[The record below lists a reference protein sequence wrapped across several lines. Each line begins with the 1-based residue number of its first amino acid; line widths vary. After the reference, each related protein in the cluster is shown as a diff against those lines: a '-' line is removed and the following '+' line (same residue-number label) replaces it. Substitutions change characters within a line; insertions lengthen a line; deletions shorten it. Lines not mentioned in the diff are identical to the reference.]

1 MSPKVFLGLL
11 VATVITSAAAAV
23 TVLHEPAAAP
33 VHYGDQPAFPALRAN
48 PDAVAKV
55 VLTTPEGKFTLV
67 RETGDRWS
75 AAERFGYTVD
85 AKRVRDL
92 VVALADMR
100 LIEAK
105 TKMPE
110 RYSRIEVEDVTAKDA
125 KSRMLRLETADG
137 KVLAEALIGKQHH
150 RLTGSQEEG
159 TYLRRPGEAQAW
171 LASGGVQIEP
181 KVVDWLDKQVVDL
194 SADNIRRIEIKPE
207 GGETYVAERAAAGAP
222 LVLQGLAQGETAKKA
237 EDLNR
242 LASAFA
248 AVSFDDVQRRSDVEW
263 PASEQTA
270 IATTFDGV
278 EVMAHLAKIDG
289 QPWAIFDARQV
300 EAVAP
305 AANGSNGDQTA
316 TASTPAA
323 RAGEATQTAASTA
336 AAAGAAAA
344 EAAGESSE
352 EKTAASAE
360 NKPETPKL
368 SAGELNER
376 VANWAYKIPSYV
388 FDRMT
393 KPRSEWLEN
402 SSTS

>member
-1 MSPKVFLGLL
+1 MSPKVFIGLL
-11 VATVITSAAAAV
+11 VVTVITSAAAAV

-33 VHYGDQPAFPALRAN
+33 VHYGDEPAFPALRAN
-48 PDAVAKV
+48 PDAVAKIE
-55 VLTTPEGKFTLV
+55 LTTPDGKFALV

-75 AAERFGYTVD
+75 SAQRFGYTVD

-105 TKMPE
+105 TKMPD
-110 RYSRIEVEDVTAKDA
+110 RYSRIEVEDVDAKDA
-125 KSRMLRLETADG
+125 KSRLLRLETADG

-150 RLTGSQEEG
+150 RLTGSQQEG
-159 TYLRRPGEAQAW
+159 TYLRRPGEAPAW

-194 SADNIRRIEIKPE
+194 SADDVRRIEIRPE
-207 GGETYVAERAAAGAP
+207 GGEAYVAERAGAGAP
-222 LVLQGLAQGETAKKA
+222 LVLQNLAAGETAKKA

-248 AVSFDDVQRRSDVEW
+248 AVTFDDVQRRSDLKW
-263 PASEQTA
+263 PASAQSA
-270 IATTFDGV
+270 VATTFDGV
-278 EVMAHLAKIDG
+278 EVTARLAKIDG

-300 EAVAP
+300 ETAAP
-305 AANGSNGDQTA
+305 AADGSNGDQTA
-316 TASTPAA
+316 
-323 RAGEATQTAASTA
+323 A
-336 AAAGAAAA
+336 AAAPAAKPGEA
-344 EAAGESSE
+344 EAAATPTATAAESSDKNAAAPAE
-352 EKTAASAE
+352 SKT
-360 NKPETPKL
+360 ETPKL
-368 SAGELNER
+368 TAGEINER